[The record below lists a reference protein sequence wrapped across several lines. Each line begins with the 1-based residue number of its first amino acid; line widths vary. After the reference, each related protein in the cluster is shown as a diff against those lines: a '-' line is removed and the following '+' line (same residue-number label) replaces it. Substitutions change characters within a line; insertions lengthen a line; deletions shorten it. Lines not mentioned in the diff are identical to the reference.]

1 MDGADANPD
10 QENRLDFTIAG
21 LVLRRFPR
29 RSQQHVAATPKTKSK
44 VADAFPF
51 KGVAQELA
59 ALRLAF
65 RELVKSYTTQLEGEI
80 SKVELAITTG
90 AASRRKL
97 PLSRAHDLRDML
109 MLLQSLDVKPIR
121 GRRRDLKKV
130 EAAVEDLQRIV
141 ESWA

>member
-1 MDGADANPD
+1 
-10 QENRLDFTIAG
+10 
-21 LVLRRFPR
+21 
-29 RSQQHVAATPKTKSK
+29 VAATPKTKSK
-44 VADAFPF
+44 AADAFPF

-109 MLLQSLDVKPIR
+109 MLLRSLDVKPIR